1 MLVYAG
7 DSSLGLP
14 AFRPP
19 NCSLRLIQFSN
30 TYSAYLQN
38 HSDPTAMPQAI
49 PIDIDLQS
57 LLENLP
63 EFDRSSIGS
72 LSPLSSLSPSPS
84 PSPVIPPQ
92 DPPHESNTLELSA
105 PTPTEDG
112 PVLSNASDIIAGQ
125 RGERQKK
132 KSRARRK
139 ATRQKV
145 KAAKKLEELTARP
158 QARRKYVKAS
168 SSIDVEMDASNF
180 SASSSGFI
188 AVGDC
193 GGRRV
198 FKIQELVG
206 PKPKHG
212 LKLVDW
218 DGIFGFL
225 FFFATSRPTN
235 REPQYTH
242 APPRQEGANYRHSG

>member
-1 MLVYAG
+1 M
-7 DSSLGLP
+7 
-14 AFRPP
+14 
-19 NCSLRLIQFSN
+19 
-30 TYSAYLQN
+30 
-38 HSDPTAMPQAI
+38 
-49 PIDIDLQS
+49 
-57 LLENLP
+57 
-63 EFDRSSIGS
+63 
-72 LSPLSSLSPSPS
+72 
-84 PSPVIPPQ
+84 
-92 DPPHESNTLELSA
+92 
-105 PTPTEDG
+105 
-112 PVLSNASDIIAGQ
+112 LSNASDITAGQ

-132 KSRARRK
+132 KSHARRK
-139 ATRQKV
+139 TARQKV

-206 PKPKHG
+206 PKSKHG

-218 DGIFGFL
+218 DGMFGFL
-225 FFFATSRPTN
+225 FFFATSRPTD

-242 APPRQEGANYRHSG
+242 APPRQEGANYRHSGWQAR